1 MKKTISTLFTLLLVL
16 VLASCSDSSKEIEGF
31 KFTGKGIFGEIP
43 LMFAENAQK
52 IKEGTIE
59 DDFSKYQKV
68 MDEHQSFEVEC
79 EVMKGETITKGI
91 IKFQK
96 ECNTY
101 YINHT
106 GGYARYE
113 SRLSEDVRGAFDYGE
128 RIHICGLDK
137 DGVLVTNYGP
147 HNTYTIKCSIS
158 SYMLKSTKFGERN
171 YKSRIRKLYDWD
183 RNVKIVVTNDEGLT
197 TLREKSTEARMNN
210 LTDEE
215 KTIGKG
221 DLAAFELKGSVQSVV
236 VKTEYDKVRYN
247 FDEEGKLISING
259 VQTNEWY
266 QNVERDEQGRLSAYT
281 EGEYDMVSSFK
292 LVYGKN
298 GFLEK
303 RITNDM
309 GECVTTYTYNEA
321 GFLTSDH
328 QVGEYTEMGADKPE
342 KVDMKTTYKYTGIDD
357 HGNWTRR
364 ETVPANDTEGPIYEE
379 RSIIYYD

>member
-52 IKEGTIE
+52 IKEGTFE
-59 DDFSKYQKV
+59 DDYSKYQKV
-68 MDEHQSFEVEC
+68 MDERESFEVEC
-79 EVMKGETITKGI
+79 EVMKGKTITKGTI
-91 IKFQK
+91 NFKK
-96 ECNTY
+96 DGNC
-101 YINHT
+101 YINEN
-106 GGYARYE
+106 GSSARYA
-113 SRLSEDVRGAFDYGE
+113 STLSEDVKGAFDNGE
-128 RIHICGLDK
+128 KIHVCGLDK
-137 DGVLVTNYGP
+137 DGVLITNYGP
-147 HNTYTIKCSIS
+147 YNTYTLGGNFSGS
-158 SYMLKSTKFGERN
+158 GLKSASHGERN
-171 YKSRIRKLYDWD
+171 YKRYIRRLYNMDRI
-183 RNVKIVVTNDEGLT
+183 VKIVVTNDEGMT
-197 TLREKSTEARMNN
+197 TICEKSAEARMKN
-210 LTDEE
+210 LTEEE

-221 DLAAFELKGSVQSVV
+221 DLALFELKGNVQSAVV
-236 VKTEYDKVRYN
+236 ITAYDKVRYN
-247 FDEEGKLISING
+247 FDEEGKLTSING

-266 QNVERDEQGRLSAYT
+266 QNVERDEQGRISAYT

-342 KVDMKTTYKYTGIDD
+342 KVDVKNTYKYTGIDD

-364 ETVPANDTEGPIYEE
+364 ETVPADDTEGPVYEV

>member
-43 LMFAENAQK
+43 SMFAENAQMT
-52 IKEGTIE
+52 KEGTIE
-59 DDFSKYQKV
+59 DDYSKYQKLL
-68 MDEHQSFEVEC
+68 DERESFEVEC
-79 EVMKGETITKGI
+79 EVMKGKTITKGTI
-91 IKFQK
+91 NFKK
-96 ECNTY
+96 DGNC
-101 YINHT
+101 YINEN
-106 GGYARYE
+106 GSSARYA
-113 SRLSEDVRGAFDYGE
+113 STLSEDVKGAFDNGE
-128 RIHICGLDK
+128 KIHVCGLDK
-137 DGVLVTNYGP
+137 DGVLITNYGP
-147 HNTYTIKCSIS
+147 YNTYTLGGNFSGS
-158 SYMLKSTKFGERN
+158 GLKSASHGERN
-171 YKSRIRKLYDWD
+171 YKRYIRRLYDMD
-183 RNVKIVVTNDEGLT
+183 RIVKIVVTNDEGMT
-197 TLREKSTEARMNN
+197 TICEKSAEARMKN
-210 LTDEE
+210 LTEEE

-221 DLAAFELKGSVQSVV
+221 DLALFELKGNVQSAVV
-236 VKTEYDKVRYN
+236 ITAYDKVRYN

-266 QNVERDEQGRLSAYT
+266 QNVERDEQGRISAYT

-328 QVGEYTEMGADKPE
+328 LLGEYTEMGADKPE
-342 KVDMKTTYKYTGIDD
+342 KVDVKTTYKYTGIDD

-364 ETVPANDTEGPIYEE
+364 ETVPADDTEGPVYEA
-379 RSIIYYD
+379 RSIMYYD

>member
-43 LMFAENAQK
+43 SMFAENAQMT
-52 IKEGTIE
+52 KEGTIE
-59 DDFSKYQKV
+59 DDYSKYQKLL
-68 MDEHQSFEVEC
+68 DERESFEVEC
-79 EVMKGETITKGI
+79 EVMKGKTITKGTI
-91 IKFQK
+91 NFKK
-96 ECNTY
+96 DGNC
-101 YINHT
+101 YINEN
-106 GGYARYE
+106 GSSARYA
-113 SRLSEDVRGAFDYGE
+113 STLSEDVKGAFDNGE
-128 RIHICGLDK
+128 KIHVCGLDK
-137 DGVLVTNYGP
+137 DGVLFTNYGP
-147 HNTYTIKCSIS
+147 YNTYTLGGNFSGS
-158 SYMLKSTKFGERN
+158 GLKSASHGERN
-171 YKSRIRKLYDWD
+171 YKRYIRRLYNMDRI
-183 RNVKIVVTNDEGLT
+183 VKIVVTNDEGMT
-197 TLREKSTEARMNN
+197 TICEKSAEARMKN
-210 LTDEE
+210 LTEEE

-221 DLAAFELKGSVQSVV
+221 DLALFELKGNVQSAVV
-236 VKTEYDKVRYN
+236 ITAYDKVRYN

-266 QNVERDEQGRLSAYT
+266 QNVERDEQGRISAYT

-328 QVGEYTEMGADKPE
+328 LLGEYTEMGADKPE
-342 KVDMKTTYKYTGIDD
+342 KVDVKTTYKYTGIDD

-364 ETVPANDTEGPIYEE
+364 ETVPADDTEGPVYEA
-379 RSIIYYD
+379 RSIMYYD

>member
-43 LMFAENAQK
+43 SMFAENAQMT
-52 IKEGTIE
+52 KEGTIE
-59 DDFSKYQKV
+59 DDYSKYQKLL
-68 MDEHQSFEVEC
+68 DERESFEVEC
-79 EVMKGETITKGI
+79 EVMKGKTITKGTI
-91 IKFQK
+91 NFKK
-96 ECNTY
+96 DGNC
-101 YINHT
+101 YINEN
-106 GGYARYE
+106 GSSARYA
-113 SRLSEDVRGAFDYGE
+113 STLSEDVKGAFDNGE
-128 RIHICGLDK
+128 KIHVCGLDK
-137 DGVLVTNYGP
+137 DGVLITNYGP
-147 HNTYTIKCSIS
+147 YNTYTLGGNFSGS
-158 SYMLKSTKFGERN
+158 GLKSASHGERN
-171 YKSRIRKLYDWD
+171 YKRYIRRLYNMDRI
-183 RNVKIVVTNDEGLT
+183 VKIVVTNDEGMT
-197 TLREKSTEARMNN
+197 TICEKSAEARMKN
-210 LTDEE
+210 LTEEE

-221 DLAAFELKGSVQSVV
+221 DLALFELKGNVQSAVV
-236 VKTEYDKVRYN
+236 ITAYDKVRYN

-266 QNVERDEQGRLSAYT
+266 QNVERDEQGRISAYT

-309 GECVTTYTYNEA
+309 GECITTYTYNEA

-328 QVGEYTEMGADKPE
+328 LLGEYTEMGADKPE
-342 KVDMKTTYKYTGIDD
+342 KVDVKTTYKYTGIDD

-364 ETVPANDTEGPIYEE
+364 ETVPADDTEGPVYEA
-379 RSIIYYD
+379 RSIMYYD

>member
-43 LMFAENAQK
+43 SMFAENAQMT
-52 IKEGTIE
+52 KEGTIE
-59 DDFSKYQKV
+59 DDYSKYQKLL
-68 MDEHQSFEVEC
+68 DERESFEVEC
-79 EVMKGETITKGI
+79 EVMKGKTITKGTI
-91 IKFQK
+91 NFKK
-96 ECNTY
+96 DGNC
-101 YINHT
+101 YINEN
-106 GGYARYE
+106 GSSARYA
-113 SRLSEDVRGAFDYGE
+113 STLSEDVKGAFDNGE
-128 RIHICGLDK
+128 KIHVCGLDK
-137 DGVLVTNYGP
+137 DGVLITNYGP
-147 HNTYTIKCSIS
+147 YNTYTLGGNFSGS
-158 SYMLKSTKFGERN
+158 GLKSASHGERN
-171 YKSRIRKLYDWD
+171 YKRYIRRLYNMDRI
-183 RNVKIVVTNDEGLT
+183 VKIVVTNDEGMT
-197 TLREKSTEARMNN
+197 TICEKSAEARMKN
-210 LTDEE
+210 LTEEE

-221 DLAAFELKGSVQSVV
+221 DLALFELKGNVQSAVV
-236 VKTEYDKVRYN
+236 ITAYDKVRYN

-266 QNVERDEQGRLSAYT
+266 QNVERDEQGRISAYT

-328 QVGEYTEMGADKPE
+328 LLGEYTEMGADKPE
-342 KVDMKTTYKYTGIDD
+342 KVDVKTTYKYTGIDD

-364 ETVPANDTEGPIYEE
+364 ETVPADDTEGPVYEA
-379 RSIIYYD
+379 RSIMYYD

>member
-43 LMFAENAQK
+43 SMFAENAQMT
-52 IKEGTIE
+52 KEGTIE
-59 DDFSKYQKV
+59 DDYSKYQKLL
-68 MDEHQSFEVEC
+68 DERESFEVEC
-79 EVMKGETITKGI
+79 EVMKGKTITKGTI
-91 IKFQK
+91 NFKK
-96 ECNTY
+96 DGNC
-101 YINHT
+101 YINENGST
-106 GGYARYE
+106 ARYA
-113 SRLSEDVRGAFDYGE
+113 STLSEDVKGAFDNGE
-128 RIHICGLDK
+128 KIHVCGLDK
-137 DGVLVTNYGP
+137 DGVLITNYGP
-147 HNTYTIKCSIS
+147 YNTYTLGGNFSGS
-158 SYMLKSTKFGERN
+158 GLKSASHGERN
-171 YKSRIRKLYDWD
+171 YKRYIRRLYNMDRI
-183 RNVKIVVTNDEGLT
+183 VKIVVTNDEGMT
-197 TLREKSTEARMNN
+197 TICEKSAEARMKN
-210 LTDEE
+210 LTEEE

-221 DLAAFELKGSVQSVV
+221 DLALFELKGNVQSAVV
-236 VKTEYDKVRYN
+236 ITAYDKVRYN

-266 QNVERDEQGRLSAYT
+266 QNVERDEQGRISAYT

-328 QVGEYTEMGADKPE
+328 LLGEYTEMGADKPE

-364 ETVPANDTEGPIYEE
+364 ETVPADDTEGPVYEA
-379 RSIIYYD
+379 RSIMYYD

>member
-43 LMFAENAQK
+43 LMFAENAQMT
-52 IKEGTIE
+52 KEGTIE
-59 DDFSKYQKV
+59 DDYSKYQKLL
-68 MDEHQSFEVEC
+68 DERESFEVEC
-79 EVMKGETITKGI
+79 EVMKGKTTTKGTI
-91 IKFQK
+91 NFKK
-96 ECNTY
+96 DGNC
-101 YINHT
+101 YINEN
-106 GGYARYE
+106 GSSARYA
-113 SRLSEDVRGAFDYGE
+113 STLSEDVKGAFDNGE
-128 RIHICGLDK
+128 KIHVCGLDK
-137 DGVLVTNYGP
+137 DGVLITNYGP
-147 HNTYTIKCSIS
+147 YNTYTLGGNFSGS
-158 SYMLKSTKFGERN
+158 GLKSASHGERN

-183 RNVKIVVTNDEGLT
+183 RIVKIVVTNDEGLT

-281 EGEYDMVSSFK
+281 EGEYDMVLSNK
-292 LVYGKN
+292 LIYGKN

-342 KVDMKTTYKYTGIDD
+342 KVDVKNTYKYKGIDD

-364 ETVPANDTEGPIYEE
+364 ETVPADNTEEPIRVV

>member
-43 LMFAENAQK
+43 LMFAENAQMT
-52 IKEGTIE
+52 KEGTIE
-59 DDFSKYQKV
+59 DDYSKYQKLL
-68 MDEHQSFEVEC
+68 DERESFEVEC
-79 EVMKGETITKGI
+79 EVMKGKTTTKGTI
-91 IKFQK
+91 NFKK
-96 ECNTY
+96 DGNC
-101 YINHT
+101 YINEN
-106 GGYARYE
+106 GSSARYA
-113 SRLSEDVRGAFDYGE
+113 STLSEDVKGAFDNGE
-128 RIHICGLDK
+128 KIHVCGLDK
-137 DGVLVTNYGP
+137 DGVLITNYGP
-147 HNTYTIKCSIS
+147 YNTYTLGGNFSGS
-158 SYMLKSTKFGERN
+158 GLKSASHGERN
-171 YKSRIRKLYDWD
+171 YKRYIRRLYNMDRI
-183 RNVKIVVTNDEGLT
+183 VKIVVTNDEGMT
-197 TLREKSTEARMNN
+197 TICEKSAEARMKN
-210 LTDEE
+210 LTEEE

-281 EGEYDMVSSFK
+281 EGEYDMVLSNK
-292 LVYGKN
+292 LIYGKN

-342 KVDMKTTYKYTGIDD
+342 KVDVKTTYKYTGIDD

-364 ETVPANDTEGPIYEE
+364 ETVPADDTEGPVYEA
-379 RSIIYYD
+379 RSIMYYD

>member
-43 LMFAENAQK
+43 LMFAENAQMT
-52 IKEGTIE
+52 KEGTIE
-59 DDFSKYQKV
+59 DDYSKYQKLL
-68 MDEHQSFEVEC
+68 DERESFEVEC
-79 EVMKGETITKGI
+79 EVMKGKTITKGTI
-91 IKFQK
+91 NFKK
-96 ECNTY
+96 DGNS
-101 YINHT
+101 YINEN
-106 GGYARYE
+106 GSSARYA
-113 SRLSEDVRGAFDYGE
+113 STLSEDVKGAFDNGE
-128 RIHICGLDK
+128 KIHVCGLDK
-137 DGVLVTNYGP
+137 DGVLITNYGP
-147 HNTYTIKCSIS
+147 YNTYTLGGNFSGS
-158 SYMLKSTKFGERN
+158 GLKSASHGERN
-171 YKSRIRKLYDWD
+171 YKRYIRRLYNMDRI
-183 RNVKIVVTNDEGLT
+183 VKIVVTNDEGMT
-197 TLREKSTEARMNN
+197 TICEKSAEARMKN
-210 LTDEE
+210 LTEEE

-221 DLAAFELKGSVQSVV
+221 DLALFELKGNVQSAVV
-236 VKTEYDKVRYN
+236 ITAYDKVRYN

-266 QNVERDEQGRLSAYT
+266 QNVERDEQGRISAYT

-328 QVGEYTEMGADKPE
+328 LLGEYTEMGADKPE
-342 KVDMKTTYKYTGIDD
+342 KVDVKTTYKYTGIDD

-364 ETVPANDTEGPIYEE
+364 ETVPADDTEGPVYEA
-379 RSIIYYD
+379 RSIMYYD

>member
-43 LMFAENAQK
+43 SMFAENAQMT
-52 IKEGTIE
+52 KEGTIE
-59 DDFSKYQKV
+59 DDYSKYQKLL
-68 MDEHQSFEVEC
+68 DERESFEVEC
-79 EVMKGETITKGI
+79 EVMKGKTITKGTI
-91 IKFQK
+91 NFKK
-96 ECNTY
+96 DGNC
-101 YINHT
+101 YINEN
-106 GGYARYE
+106 GSSARYA
-113 SRLSEDVRGAFDYGE
+113 STLSEDVKGAFDNGE
-128 RIHICGLDK
+128 KIHVCGLDK
-137 DGVLVTNYGP
+137 DGVLITNYGP
-147 HNTYTIKCSIS
+147 YNTYTLGGNFSGS
-158 SYMLKSTKFGERN
+158 GLKSASHGERN
-171 YKSRIRKLYDWD
+171 YKRYIRRLYNMDRI
-183 RNVKIVVTNDEGLT
+183 VKIVVTNDEGMT
-197 TLREKSTEARMNN
+197 TICEKSAEARMKN
-210 LTDEE
+210 LTEEE

-221 DLAAFELKGSVQSVV
+221 DLALFELKGNVQSAVV
-236 VKTEYDKVRYN
+236 ITAYDKVRYN

-266 QNVERDEQGRLSAYT
+266 QNVERDEQGRISAYT
-281 EGEYDMVSSFK
+281 EGEYDMVLSNK
-292 LVYGKN
+292 LIYGKN

-342 KVDMKTTYKYTGIDD
+342 KVDVKNTYKYKGIDD

-364 ETVPANDTEGPIYEE
+364 ETVPADDTEEPIRVV

>member
-59 DDFSKYQKV
+59 DDYSKYQKV

-79 EVMKGETITKGI
+79 EVMKGKTITKGTI
-91 IKFQK
+91 NFKK
-96 ECNTY
+96 DGNC
-101 YINHT
+101 YINEN
-106 GGYARYE
+106 GSSARYA
-113 SRLSEDVRGAFDYGE
+113 STLSEDVKGAFDNGE
-128 RIHICGLDK
+128 KIHVCGLDK
-137 DGVLVTNYGP
+137 DGVLITNYGP
-147 HNTYTIKCSIS
+147 YNTYTLGGNFSGS
-158 SYMLKSTKFGERN
+158 GLKSASHGERN
-171 YKSRIRKLYDWD
+171 YKRYIRRLYDMD
-183 RNVKIVVTNDEGLT
+183 RIVKIVVTNDEGMT
-197 TLREKSTEARMNN
+197 TICEKSAEARMKN
-210 LTDEE
+210 LTEEE

-221 DLAAFELKGSVQSVV
+221 DLALFELKGNVQSAVV
-236 VKTEYDKVRYN
+236 ITAYDKVRYN

-266 QNVERDEQGRLSAYT
+266 QNVTRDDQGRLSAYT

-328 QVGEYTEMGADKPE
+328 LLGEYTEMGADKPE
-342 KVDMKTTYKYTGIDD
+342 KVDVKTTYKYTGIDD

-364 ETVPANDTEGPIYEE
+364 ETVPADDTEGPVYEA
-379 RSIIYYD
+379 RSIMYYD

>member
-43 LMFAENAQK
+43 SMFAENAQMT
-52 IKEGTIE
+52 KEGTIE
-59 DDFSKYQKV
+59 DDYSKYQKLL
-68 MDEHQSFEVEC
+68 DERESFEVEC
-79 EVMKGETITKGI
+79 EVMKGKTITKGTI
-91 IKFQK
+91 NFKK
-96 ECNTY
+96 DGNC
-101 YINHT
+101 YINEN
-106 GGYARYE
+106 GSSARYA
-113 SRLSEDVRGAFDYGE
+113 STLSEDVKGAFDNGE
-128 RIHICGLDK
+128 KIHVCGLDK
-137 DGVLVTNYGP
+137 DGVLITNYGP
-147 HNTYTIKCSIS
+147 YNTYTLGGNFSGS
-158 SYMLKSTKFGERN
+158 GLKSASHGERN
-171 YKSRIRKLYDWD
+171 YKRYIRRLYNMDRI
-183 RNVKIVVTNDEGLT
+183 VKIVVTNDEGMT
-197 TLREKSTEARMNN
+197 TICEKSAEARMKN
-210 LTDEE
+210 LTEEE

-221 DLAAFELKGSVQSVV
+221 DLALFELKGNVQSAVV
-236 VKTEYDKVRYN
+236 ITAYDKVRYN
-247 FDEEGKLISING
+247 FDEEGKLISVNG

-266 QNVERDEQGRLSAYT
+266 QNVERDEQGRISAYT

-328 QVGEYTEMGADKPE
+328 LLGEYTEMGADKPE
-342 KVDMKTTYKYTGIDD
+342 KVDVKTTYKYTGIDD

-364 ETVPANDTEGPIYEE
+364 ETVPADDTEGPVYEA
-379 RSIIYYD
+379 RSIMYYD

>member
-43 LMFAENAQK
+43 LMFAENAQMT
-52 IKEGTIE
+52 KEGTIE
-59 DDFSKYQKV
+59 DDYSKYQKLL
-68 MDEHQSFEVEC
+68 DERESFEVEC
-79 EVMKGETITKGI
+79 EVMKGKTITKGTI
-91 IKFQK
+91 NFKK
-96 ECNTY
+96 DGNC
-101 YINHT
+101 YINEN
-106 GGYARYE
+106 GSSARYA
-113 SRLSEDVRGAFDYGE
+113 STLSEDVKGAFDNGE
-128 RIHICGLDK
+128 KIHVCGLDK
-137 DGVLVTNYGP
+137 DGVLITNYGP
-147 HNTYTIKCSIS
+147 YNTYTLGGNFSGS
-158 SYMLKSTKFGERN
+158 GLKSASHGERN
-171 YKSRIRKLYDWD
+171 YKRYIRRLYNMDRI
-183 RNVKIVVTNDEGLT
+183 VKIVVTNDEGMT
-197 TLREKSTEARMNN
+197 TICEKSAEARMKN
-210 LTDEE
+210 LTEEE

-221 DLAAFELKGSVQSVV
+221 DLALFELKGNVQSAVV
-236 VKTEYDKVRYN
+236 ITAYDKVRYN
-247 FDEEGKLISING
+247 FDKEGKLISING

-266 QNVERDEQGRLSAYT
+266 QNVERDEQGRISAYT

-328 QVGEYTEMGADKPE
+328 LLGEYTEMGADKPE
-342 KVDMKTTYKYTGIDD
+342 KVDVKTTYKYTGIDD

-364 ETVPANDTEGPIYEE
+364 ETVPADDTEGPVYEA
-379 RSIIYYD
+379 RSIMYYD

>member
-52 IKEGTIE
+52 IKEGTFE
-59 DDFSKYQKV
+59 DDYSKYQKLL
-68 MDEHQSFEVEC
+68 DERESFEVEC
-79 EVMKGETITKGI
+79 EVMKGKTITKGTI
-91 IKFQK
+91 NFKK
-96 ECNTY
+96 DGNC
-101 YINHT
+101 YINEN
-106 GGYARYE
+106 GSSARYA
-113 SRLSEDVRGAFDYGE
+113 STLSEDVKGAFDNGE
-128 RIHICGLDK
+128 KIHVCGLDK
-137 DGVLVTNYGP
+137 DGVLITNYGP
-147 HNTYTIKCSIS
+147 YNTYTLGGNFSES
-158 SYMLKSTKFGERN
+158 GLKSASHGERN
-171 YKSRIRKLYDWD
+171 YKRYIRRLYNMDRI
-183 RNVKIVVTNDEGLT
+183 VKIVVTNDEGMT
-197 TLREKSTEARMNN
+197 TICEKSAEARMKN
-210 LTDEE
+210 LTEEE

-221 DLAAFELKGSVQSVV
+221 DLALFELKGNVQSAVV
-236 VKTEYDKVRYN
+236 ITAYDKVRYN

-266 QNVERDEQGRLSAYT
+266 QNVERDEQGRISAYT

-292 LVYGKN
+292 LAYGKN

-328 QVGEYTEMGADKPE
+328 LLGEYTEMGADKPE
-342 KVDMKTTYKYTGIDD
+342 KVDVKTTYKYTGIDD

-364 ETVPANDTEGPIYEE
+364 ETVPADDTEGPVYEA
-379 RSIIYYD
+379 RSIMYYD

>member
-43 LMFAENAQK
+43 LMFAENAQMT
-52 IKEGTIE
+52 KEGTIE
-59 DDFSKYQKV
+59 DVYSKYQKLL
-68 MDEHQSFEVEC
+68 DERESFEVEC
-79 EVMKGETITKGI
+79 EVMKGKTITKGTI
-91 IKFQK
+91 NFKK
-96 ECNTY
+96 DGNC
-101 YINHT
+101 YINEN
-106 GGYARYE
+106 GSSARYA
-113 SRLSEDVRGAFDYGE
+113 STLSEDVKGAFDNGE
-128 RIHICGLDK
+128 KIHVCGLDK
-137 DGVLVTNYGP
+137 DGVLITNYGP
-147 HNTYTIKCSIS
+147 YNTYTLGGNFSGS
-158 SYMLKSTKFGERN
+158 GLKSASHGERN
-171 YKSRIRKLYDWD
+171 YKRYIRRLYNMDRI
-183 RNVKIVVTNDEGLT
+183 VKIVVTNDEGMT
-197 TLREKSTEARMNN
+197 TICEKSAEARMKN
-210 LTDEE
+210 LTEEE

-221 DLAAFELKGSVQSVV
+221 DLALFELKGNVQSAVV
-236 VKTEYDKVRYN
+236 ITAYDKVRYN

-266 QNVERDEQGRLSAYT
+266 QNVERDEQGRISAYT

-328 QVGEYTEMGADKPE
+328 LLGEYTEMGADKPE
-342 KVDMKTTYKYTGIDD
+342 KVDVKTTYKYTGIDD

-364 ETVPANDTEGPIYEE
+364 ETVPADDTEGPVYEA
-379 RSIIYYD
+379 RSIMYYD

>member
-52 IKEGTIE
+52 IKEGTFE
-59 DDFSKYQKV
+59 DDYSKYQKV
-68 MDEHQSFEVEC
+68 MDERESFEVEC
-79 EVMKGETITKGI
+79 EVMKGKTITKGTI
-91 IKFQK
+91 NFKK
-96 ECNTY
+96 DGNC
-101 YINHT
+101 YINEN
-106 GGYARYE
+106 GSSARYA
-113 SRLSEDVRGAFDYGE
+113 STLSEDVKGAFDNGE
-128 RIHICGLDK
+128 KIHVCGLDK
-137 DGVLVTNYGP
+137 DGVLITNYGP
-147 HNTYTIKCSIS
+147 YNTYTLGGNFSGS
-158 SYMLKSTKFGERN
+158 GLKSASHGERN
-171 YKSRIRKLYDWD
+171 YKRYIRRLYNMDRI
-183 RNVKIVVTNDEGLT
+183 VKIVVTNDEGMT
-197 TLREKSTEARMNN
+197 TICEKSAEARMKN
-210 LTDEE
+210 LTEEE

-221 DLAAFELKGSVQSVV
+221 DLALFELKGNVQSAVV
-236 VKTEYDKVRYN
+236 ITAYDKVRYN

-266 QNVERDEQGRLSAYT
+266 QNVERDEQGRISAYT

-328 QVGEYTEMGADKPE
+328 LLGEYTEMGADKPE
-342 KVDMKTTYKYTGIDD
+342 KVDVKTTYKYTGIDD

-379 RSIIYYD
+379 RSITYYD

>member
-43 LMFAENAQK
+43 SMFAENAQMT
-52 IKEGTIE
+52 KEGTIE
-59 DDFSKYQKV
+59 DDYSKYQKLL
-68 MDEHQSFEVEC
+68 DERESFEVEC
-79 EVMKGETITKGI
+79 EVMKGKTITKGTI
-91 IKFQK
+91 NFKK
-96 ECNTY
+96 DGNC
-101 YINHT
+101 YINEN
-106 GGYARYE
+106 GSSARYA
-113 SRLSEDVRGAFDYGE
+113 STLSEEVRGAFDNGE
-128 RIHICGLDK
+128 KIHVCGLDK
-137 DGVLVTNYGP
+137 DGVLITNYGP
-147 HNTYTIKCSIS
+147 YNTYTLGGNFSGS
-158 SYMLKSTKFGERN
+158 GLKSASHGERN
-171 YKSRIRKLYDWD
+171 YKRYIRRLYNMDRI
-183 RNVKIVVTNDEGLT
+183 VKIVVTNDEGMT
-197 TLREKSTEARMNN
+197 TICEKSAEARMKN
-210 LTDEE
+210 LTEEE

-221 DLAAFELKGSVQSVV
+221 DLALFELKGNVQSAVV
-236 VKTEYDKVRYN
+236 ITAYDKVRYN

-266 QNVERDEQGRLSAYT
+266 QDVERDEQGRLSAYT

-328 QVGEYTEMGADKPE
+328 LLGEYTEMGADKPE
-342 KVDMKTTYKYTGIDD
+342 KVDVKTTYKYTGIDD

-364 ETVPANDTEGPIYEE
+364 ETVPADDTEGPVYEA
-379 RSIIYYD
+379 RNITYYD

>member
-43 LMFAENAQK
+43 LMFAENAQMT
-52 IKEGTIE
+52 KEGTIE
-59 DDFSKYQKV
+59 DDYSKYQKLL
-68 MDEHQSFEVEC
+68 DERESFEVEC
-79 EVMKGETITKGI
+79 EVMKGKTITKGTI
-91 IKFQK
+91 NFKK
-96 ECNTY
+96 DGNC
-101 YINHT
+101 YINEN
-106 GGYARYE
+106 GSSARYA
-113 SRLSEDVRGAFDYGE
+113 STLSEDVKGAFDNGE
-128 RIHICGLDK
+128 KIHVCGLDK
-137 DGVLVTNYGP
+137 DGVLITNYGP
-147 HNTYTIKCSIS
+147 YNTYTLGGNFSGS
-158 SYMLKSTKFGERN
+158 GLKSASHGERN
-171 YKSRIRKLYDWD
+171 YKRYIRRLYNMDRI
-183 RNVKIVVTNDEGLT
+183 VKIVVTNDEGMT
-197 TLREKSTEARMNN
+197 TICEKSAEARMKN
-210 LTDEE
+210 LTEEE

-221 DLAAFELKGSVQSVV
+221 DLALFELKGNVQSAVV
-236 VKTEYDKVRYN
+236 ITAYDKVRYN

-266 QNVERDEQGRLSAYT
+266 QNVERDEQGRISAYT

-292 LVYGKN
+292 LIYGKN

-328 QVGEYTEMGADKPE
+328 LLGEYTEMGADKPE
-342 KVDMKTTYKYTGIDD
+342 KVDVKTTYKYTGIDD

-364 ETVPANDTEGPIYEE
+364 ETVPADDTEGPVYEA
-379 RSIIYYD
+379 RSIMYYD

>member
-43 LMFAENAQK
+43 SMFAENAQMT
-52 IKEGTIE
+52 KEGTIE
-59 DDFSKYQKV
+59 DDYSKYQKLL
-68 MDEHQSFEVEC
+68 DERESFEVEC
-79 EVMKGETITKGI
+79 EVMKGKTITKGTI
-91 IKFQK
+91 NFKK
-96 ECNTY
+96 DGNS
-101 YINHT
+101 YINEN
-106 GGYARYE
+106 GSSARYA
-113 SRLSEDVRGAFDYGE
+113 STLSEDVKGAFDNGE
-128 RIHICGLDK
+128 KIHVCGLDK
-137 DGVLVTNYGP
+137 DGVLITNYGP
-147 HNTYTIKCSIS
+147 YNTYTLGGNFSGS
-158 SYMLKSTKFGERN
+158 GLKSASHGERN
-171 YKSRIRKLYDWD
+171 YKRYIRRLYNMDRI
-183 RNVKIVVTNDEGLT
+183 VKIVVTNDEGLT
-197 TLREKSTEARMNN
+197 TLREKSTEARMKN
-210 LTDEE
+210 LTEEE

-281 EGEYDMVSSFK
+281 EGEYDMVLSNK
-292 LVYGKN
+292 LIYGKN

-342 KVDMKTTYKYTGIDD
+342 KVDVKNTYKYKGIDD

-364 ETVPANDTEGPIYEE
+364 ETVPADDTEEPIRVV

>member
-16 VLASCSDSSKEIEGF
+16 VLASCSDSFKEIEGF

-52 IKEGTIE
+52 IKEGTFE
-59 DDFSKYQKV
+59 DDYSKYQKLL
-68 MDEHQSFEVEC
+68 DERESFEVEC
-79 EVMKGETITKGI
+79 EVMKGKTITKGTI
-91 IKFQK
+91 NFKK
-96 ECNTY
+96 DGNC
-101 YINHT
+101 YINEN
-106 GGYARYE
+106 GSSARYA
-113 SRLSEDVRGAFDYGE
+113 STLSEDVKGAFDNGE
-128 RIHICGLDK
+128 KIHVCGLDK
-137 DGVLVTNYGP
+137 NGVLVTNYGP
-147 HNTYTIKCSIS
+147 YNTYTLGGNFSGS
-158 SYMLKSTKFGERN
+158 GLKSASHGERN
-171 YKSRIRKLYDWD
+171 YKRYIRRLYNMDRI
-183 RNVKIVVTNDEGLT
+183 VKIVVTNDEGMT
-197 TLREKSTEARMNN
+197 TICEKSAEARMKN
-210 LTDEE
+210 LTEEE

-221 DLAAFELKGSVQSVV
+221 DLALFELKGNVQSAVV
-236 VKTEYDKVRYN
+236 ITAYDKVRYN

-266 QNVERDEQGRLSAYT
+266 QNVERDEQGRISAYT

-321 GFLTSDH
+321 GLLASDH
-328 QVGEYTEMGADKPE
+328 LLGEYTEMGADKPE
-342 KVDMKTTYKYTGIDD
+342 KVDVKTTYKYTGIDD

-364 ETVPANDTEGPIYEE
+364 ETVPADDTEGPVYEA
-379 RSIIYYD
+379 RSIMYYD

>member
-43 LMFAENAQK
+43 LMFAENAQMT
-52 IKEGTIE
+52 KEGTIE
-59 DDFSKYQKV
+59 DDYSKYQKLL
-68 MDEHQSFEVEC
+68 DERESFEVEC
-79 EVMKGETITKGI
+79 EVMKGKTITKGTI
-91 IKFQK
+91 NFKK
-96 ECNTY
+96 DGNC
-101 YINHT
+101 YINEN
-106 GGYARYE
+106 GSSARYA
-113 SRLSEDVRGAFDYGE
+113 STLSEDVKGAFDNGE
-128 RIHICGLDK
+128 KIHVCGLDK
-137 DGVLVTNYGP
+137 DGVLITNYGP
-147 HNTYTIKCSIS
+147 YNTYTLGGNFSGS
-158 SYMLKSTKFGERN
+158 GLKSASHGERN
-171 YKSRIRKLYDWD
+171 YKRYIRRLYNMDRI
-183 RNVKIVVTNDEGLT
+183 VKIVVTNDEGMT
-197 TLREKSTEARMNN
+197 TICEKSAEARMKN
-210 LTDEE
+210 LTEEE

-221 DLAAFELKGSVQSVV
+221 DLALFELKGNVQSAVV
-236 VKTEYDKVRYN
+236 ITAYDKVRYN

-266 QNVERDEQGRLSAYT
+266 QDVERDEQGRLSAYT

-328 QVGEYTEMGADKPE
+328 LLGEYTEMGADKPE
-342 KVDMKTTYKYTGIDD
+342 KVDVKTTYKYTGIDD

-364 ETVPANDTEGPIYEE
+364 ETVPADDTEGPVYEA
-379 RSIIYYD
+379 RSIMYYD

>member
-59 DDFSKYQKV
+59 DDYSKYQKV

-79 EVMKGETITKGI
+79 EVMKGKTITKGTI
-91 IKFQK
+91 NFKK
-96 ECNTY
+96 DGNS
-101 YINHT
+101 YINEN
-106 GGYARYE
+106 GSSARYA
-113 SRLSEDVRGAFDYGE
+113 STLSEDVKGAFDNGE
-128 RIHICGLDK
+128 KIHVCGLDK
-137 DGVLVTNYGP
+137 DGVLITNYGP
-147 HNTYTIKCSIS
+147 YNTYTLGGNFSGS
-158 SYMLKSTKFGERN
+158 GLKSASHGERN
-171 YKSRIRKLYDWD
+171 YKRYIRRLYNMDRI
-183 RNVKIVVTNDEGLT
+183 VKIVVTNDEGMT
-197 TLREKSTEARMNN
+197 TICEKSAEARMKN
-210 LTDEE
+210 LTEEE
-215 KTIGKG
+215 KAIGKG
-221 DLAAFELKGSVQSVV
+221 DLALFELKGNVQSAVV
-236 VKTEYDKVRYN
+236 ITAYDKVRYN

-266 QNVERDEQGRLSAYT
+266 QNVERDEQGRISAYT

-328 QVGEYTEMGADKPE
+328 LLGEYTEMGADKPE
-342 KVDMKTTYKYTGIDD
+342 KVDVKTTYKYTGIDD

-364 ETVPANDTEGPIYEE
+364 ETVPADDTEGPIYEE
-379 RSIIYYD
+379 RSITYYD

>member
-43 LMFAENAQK
+43 LMFAENAQMT
-52 IKEGTIE
+52 KEGTIE
-59 DDFSKYQKV
+59 DDYSKYQKLL
-68 MDEHQSFEVEC
+68 DERESFEVEC
-79 EVMKGETITKGI
+79 EVMKGKTITKGTI
-91 IKFQK
+91 NFKK
-96 ECNTY
+96 DGNC
-101 YINHT
+101 YINEN
-106 GGYARYE
+106 GSSARYA
-113 SRLSEDVRGAFDYGE
+113 STLSEDVKGAFDNGE
-128 RIHICGLDK
+128 KIHVCGLDK
-137 DGVLVTNYGP
+137 DGVLITNYGP
-147 HNTYTIKCSIS
+147 YNTYTLGGNFSGS
-158 SYMLKSTKFGERN
+158 GLKSASHSERN
-171 YKSRIRKLYDWD
+171 YKRYIRRLYNMDRI
-183 RNVKIVVTNDEGLT
+183 VKIVVTNDEGMT
-197 TLREKSTEARMNN
+197 TICEKSAEARMKN
-210 LTDEE
+210 LTEEE

-221 DLAAFELKGSVQSVV
+221 DLALFELKGNVQSAVV
-236 VKTEYDKVRYN
+236 ITAYDKVRYN

-266 QNVERDEQGRLSAYT
+266 QNVERDEQGRISAYT

-328 QVGEYTEMGADKPE
+328 LLGEYTEMGADKPE
-342 KVDMKTTYKYTGIDD
+342 KVDVKTTYKYTGIDD

-364 ETVPANDTEGPIYEE
+364 ETVPADDTEGPVYEA
-379 RSIIYYD
+379 RSIMYYD

>member
-1 MKKTISTLFTLLLVL
+1 
-16 VLASCSDSSKEIEGF
+16 
-31 KFTGKGIFGEIP
+31 
-43 LMFAENAQK
+43 MFAENAQMT
-52 IKEGTIE
+52 KEGTIE
-59 DDFSKYQKV
+59 DDYSKYQKLL
-68 MDEHQSFEVEC
+68 DERESFEVEC
-79 EVMKGETITKGI
+79 EVMKGKTITKGTI
-91 IKFQK
+91 NFKK
-96 ECNTY
+96 DGNC
-101 YINHT
+101 YINEN
-106 GGYARYE
+106 GSSARYA
-113 SRLSEDVRGAFDYGE
+113 STLSEDVKGAFDNGE
-128 RIHICGLDK
+128 KIHVCGLDK
-137 DGVLVTNYGP
+137 DGVLITNYGP
-147 HNTYTIKCSIS
+147 YNTYTLGGNFSGS
-158 SYMLKSTKFGERN
+158 GLKSASHGERN
-171 YKSRIRKLYDWD
+171 YKRYIRRLYNMDRI
-183 RNVKIVVTNDEGLT
+183 VKIVVTNDEGMT
-197 TLREKSTEARMNN
+197 TICEKSAEARMKN
-210 LTDEE
+210 LTEEE

-221 DLAAFELKGSVQSVV
+221 DLALFELKGNVQSAVV
-236 VKTEYDKVRYN
+236 ITAYDKVRYN

-266 QNVERDEQGRLSAYT
+266 QNVERDEQGRISAYT

-342 KVDMKTTYKYTGIDD
+342 KVDVKNTYKYKGIDD

-364 ETVPANDTEGPIYEE
+364 ETVPADDTEEPIRVV

>member
-52 IKEGTIE
+52 TKEGTIE
-59 DDFSKYQKV
+59 DDYSKYQKLL
-68 MDEHQSFEVEC
+68 DERESFEVEC
-79 EVMKGETITKGI
+79 EVMKGKTITKGTI
-91 IKFQK
+91 NFKK
-96 ECNTY
+96 DGNC
-101 YINHT
+101 YINEN
-106 GGYARYE
+106 GSSARYA
-113 SRLSEDVRGAFDYGE
+113 STLSEDVKGAFDNGE
-128 RIHICGLDK
+128 KIHVCGLDK
-137 DGVLVTNYGP
+137 DGVLITNYGP
-147 HNTYTIKCSIS
+147 YNTYTLGGNFSGS
-158 SYMLKSTKFGERN
+158 GLKSASHGERN
-171 YKSRIRKLYDWD
+171 YKRYIRRLYNMDRI
-183 RNVKIVVTNDEGLT
+183 VKIVVTNDEGMT
-197 TLREKSTEARMNN
+197 TICEKSAEARMKN
-210 LTDEE
+210 LTEEE

-221 DLAAFELKGSVQSVV
+221 DLALFELKGNVQSAVV
-236 VKTEYDKVRYN
+236 ITAYDKVRYN

-259 VQTNEWY
+259 VKTNEWY
-266 QNVERDEQGRLSAYT
+266 QNVERDEQGRISAYT

-328 QVGEYTEMGADKPE
+328 LLGEYTEMGADKPE
-342 KVDMKTTYKYTGIDD
+342 KVDVKTTYKYTGIDD

-364 ETVPANDTEGPIYEE
+364 ETVPADDTEGPVYEA
-379 RSIIYYD
+379 RSIMYYD

>member
-43 LMFAENAQK
+43 SMFAENAQMM
-52 IKEGTIE
+52 KEGTIE
-59 DDFSKYQKV
+59 DDYSKYQKLL
-68 MDEHQSFEVEC
+68 DERESFEVEC
-79 EVMKGETITKGI
+79 EVIKGENITKGAI
-91 IKFQK
+91 NFKK
-96 ECNTY
+96 DGNS
-101 YINHT
+101 YINEN
-106 GGYARYE
+106 GSSARYA
-113 SRLSEDVRGAFDYGE
+113 STLSEDVKGAFDNGE
-128 RIHICGLDK
+128 KIHVCGLDK
-137 DGVLVTNYGP
+137 DGVLITNYGP
-147 HNTYTIKCSIS
+147 YNTYTLGGNFSGS
-158 SYMLKSTKFGERN
+158 GLKSASHGERN
-171 YKSRIRKLYDWD
+171 YKRYIRRLYNMDRI
-183 RNVKIVVTNDEGLT
+183 VKIVVTNDEGMT
-197 TLREKSTEARMNN
+197 TICEKSAEARMKN
-210 LTDEE
+210 LTEEE

-221 DLAAFELKGSVQSVV
+221 DLALFELKGNVQSAVV
-236 VKTEYDKVRYN
+236 ITAYDKVRYN

-266 QNVERDEQGRLSAYT
+266 QNVERDEQGRISAYT

-328 QVGEYTEMGADKPE
+328 LLGEYTEMGADKPE
-342 KVDMKTTYKYTGIDD
+342 KVDVKTTYKYTGIDD

-364 ETVPANDTEGPIYEE
+364 ETVPADDTEGPVYEA
-379 RSIIYYD
+379 RSIMYYD

>member
-52 IKEGTIE
+52 IKEGTFE
-59 DDFSKYQKV
+59 DDYSKYQKV
-68 MDEHQSFEVEC
+68 MDERESFEVEC
-79 EVMKGETITKGI
+79 EVMKGKTITKGTI
-91 IKFQK
+91 NFKK
-96 ECNTY
+96 DGNC
-101 YINHT
+101 YINEN
-106 GGYARYE
+106 GSSARYA
-113 SRLSEDVRGAFDYGE
+113 STLSEDVKGAFDNGE
-128 RIHICGLDK
+128 KIHVCGLDK
-137 DGVLVTNYGP
+137 DGVLITNYGP
-147 HNTYTIKCSIS
+147 YNTYTLGGNFSGS
-158 SYMLKSTKFGERN
+158 GLKSASHGERN
-171 YKSRIRKLYDWD
+171 YKRYIRRLYNMDRI
-183 RNVKIVVTNDEGLT
+183 VKIVVTNDEGMT
-197 TLREKSTEARMNN
+197 TICEKSAEARMKN
-210 LTDEE
+210 LTEEE

-221 DLAAFELKGSVQSVV
+221 DLALFELKGNVQSAVV
-236 VKTEYDKVRYN
+236 ITAYDKVRYN

-266 QNVERDEQGRLSAYT
+266 QNVERDEQGRISAYT

-328 QVGEYTEMGADKPE
+328 LLGEYTEMGADKPE
-342 KVDMKTTYKYTGIDD
+342 KVDVKTTYKYTGIDD

-364 ETVPANDTEGPIYEE
+364 ETVPADDTEGPVYEA
-379 RSIIYYD
+379 RSIMYYD

>member
-16 VLASCSDSSKEIEGF
+16 VLASCSDSSNKEIEGY

-59 DDFSKYQKV
+59 DDYSKYQKLL
-68 MDEHQSFEVEC
+68 DERESFEVEC
-79 EVMKGETITKGI
+79 EVMKGKTITKGTI
-91 IKFQK
+91 NFKK
-96 ECNTY
+96 DGNS
-101 YINHT
+101 YINEN
-106 GGYARYE
+106 GSSARYA
-113 SRLSEDVRGAFDYGE
+113 STLSEDVKGAFDNGE
-128 RIHICGLDK
+128 KIHVCGLDK
-137 DGVLVTNYGP
+137 DGVLITNYGP
-147 HNTYTIKCSIS
+147 YNTYTLGGNFSGS
-158 SYMLKSTKFGERN
+158 GLKSASHGERN
-171 YKSRIRKLYDWD
+171 YKRYIRRLYNMDRI
-183 RNVKIVVTNDEGLT
+183 VKIVVTNDEGMT
-197 TLREKSTEARMNN
+197 TICEKSAEARMKN
-210 LTDEE
+210 LTEEE

-221 DLAAFELKGSVQSVV
+221 DLALFELKGNVQSAVV
-236 VKTEYDKVRYN
+236 ITAYDKVRYN

-266 QNVERDEQGRLSAYT
+266 QNVERDDQGRLTAYT

-328 QVGEYTEMGADKPE
+328 LLGEYTEMGADKPE
-342 KVDMKTTYKYTGIDD
+342 KVDVKTTYKYTGIDD

-364 ETVPANDTEGPIYEE
+364 ETVPADDTEGPVYEA
-379 RSIIYYD
+379 RSIMYYD

>member
-16 VLASCSDSSKEIEGF
+16 VLASCSDSFKEIEGF

-52 IKEGTIE
+52 IKEGTFE
-59 DDFSKYQKV
+59 DDYSKYQKV
-68 MDEHQSFEVEC
+68 MDERESFEVEC
-79 EVMKGETITKGI
+79 EVMKGKTITKGTI
-91 IKFQK
+91 NFKK
-96 ECNTY
+96 DGNC
-101 YINHT
+101 YINEN
-106 GGYARYE
+106 GSSARYA
-113 SRLSEDVRGAFDYGE
+113 STLSEDVKGAFDNGE
-128 RIHICGLDK
+128 KIHVCGLDK
-137 DGVLVTNYGP
+137 DGVLITNYGP
-147 HNTYTIKCSIS
+147 YNTYTLGGNFSGS
-158 SYMLKSTKFGERN
+158 GLKSASHGERN
-171 YKSRIRKLYDWD
+171 YKRYIRRLYNMDRI
-183 RNVKIVVTNDEGLT
+183 VKIVVTNDEGMT
-197 TLREKSTEARMNN
+197 TICEKSAEARMKN
-210 LTDEE
+210 LTEEE

-221 DLAAFELKGSVQSVV
+221 DLALFELKGNVQSAVV
-236 VKTEYDKVRYN
+236 ITAYDKVRYN

-281 EGEYDMVSSFK
+281 EGEYDMVLSNK
-292 LVYGKN
+292 LIYGKN

-321 GFLTSDH
+321 GLLASDH
-328 QVGEYTEMGADKPE
+328 LVGEYTEMGADKPE
-342 KVDMKTTYKYTGIDD
+342 KVDIKTTYKYTGIDD

-379 RSIIYYD
+379 RSITYYD

>member
-1 MKKTISTLFTLLLVL
+1 MFTLLLVF

-52 IKEGTIE
+52 IKEGTFE
-59 DDFSKYQKV
+59 DDYSKFQKV

-79 EVMKGETITKGI
+79 EVMKGKTITKGTI
-91 IKFQK
+91 NFKK
-96 ECNTY
+96 DGNC
-101 YINHT
+101 YINEN
-106 GGYARYE
+106 GSSARYA
-113 SRLSEDVRGAFDYGE
+113 STLSEDVKGAFDNGE
-128 RIHICGLDK
+128 KIHVCGLDK
-137 DGVLVTNYGP
+137 DGVLITNYGP
-147 HNTYTIKCSIS
+147 YNTYTLGGNFSGS
-158 SYMLKSTKFGERN
+158 GLKSASHGERN
-171 YKSRIRKLYDWD
+171 YKRYIRRLYNMDRI
-183 RNVKIVVTNDEGLT
+183 VKIVVTNDEGMT
-197 TLREKSTEARMNN
+197 TICEKSAEARMKN
-210 LTDEE
+210 LTEEE

-221 DLAAFELKGSVQSVV
+221 DLALFELKGNVQSAVV
-236 VKTEYDKVRYN
+236 ITAYDKVRYN

-266 QNVERDEQGRLSAYT
+266 QNVERDEQGRISAYT

-328 QVGEYTEMGADKPE
+328 LLGEYTEMGADKPE
-342 KVDMKTTYKYTGIDD
+342 KVDVKTTYKYTGIDD

-364 ETVPANDTEGPIYEE
+364 ETVPADDTEGPVYEA
-379 RSIIYYD
+379 RSIMYYD

>member
-52 IKEGTIE
+52 IKEGTFE
-59 DDFSKYQKV
+59 DDYSKYQKV
-68 MDEHQSFEVEC
+68 MDERESFEVEC
-79 EVMKGETITKGI
+79 EVMKGKTITKGTI
-91 IKFQK
+91 NFKK
-96 ECNTY
+96 DGNC
-101 YINHT
+101 YINEN
-106 GGYARYE
+106 GSSARYA
-113 SRLSEDVRGAFDYGE
+113 STLSEDVKGAFDNGE
-128 RIHICGLDK
+128 KIHVYGLDK
-137 DGVLVTNYGP
+137 DGVLITNYGP
-147 HNTYTIKCSIS
+147 YNTYTLGGNFSGS
-158 SYMLKSTKFGERN
+158 GLKSASHGERN
-171 YKSRIRKLYDWD
+171 YKRYIRRLYNMDRI
-183 RNVKIVVTNDEGLT
+183 VKIVVTNDEGMT
-197 TLREKSTEARMNN
+197 TICEKSAEARMKN
-210 LTDEE
+210 LTEEE

-221 DLAAFELKGSVQSVV
+221 DLALFELKGNVQSAVV
-236 VKTEYDKVRYN
+236 ITAYDKVRYN

-266 QNVERDEQGRLSAYT
+266 QNVERDEQGRISAYT

-328 QVGEYTEMGADKPE
+328 LLGEYTEMGADKPE
-342 KVDMKTTYKYTGIDD
+342 KVDVKNTYKYKGIDD

-364 ETVPANDTEGPIYEE
+364 ETVPADDTEEPIRVV

>member
-43 LMFAENAQK
+43 SMFAENAQMT
-52 IKEGTIE
+52 KEGTIE
-59 DDFSKYQKV
+59 DDYSKYQKLL
-68 MDEHQSFEVEC
+68 DERESFEVEC
-79 EVMKGETITKGI
+79 EVMKGKTITKGTI
-91 IKFQK
+91 NFKK
-96 ECNTY
+96 DGNC
-101 YINHT
+101 YINEN
-106 GGYARYE
+106 GSSARYA
-113 SRLSEDVRGAFDYGE
+113 STLSEDVKGAFYNGE
-128 RIHICGLDK
+128 KIHVCGLDK
-137 DGVLVTNYGP
+137 DGVLITNYGP
-147 HNTYTIKCSIS
+147 YNTYTLGGNFSGS
-158 SYMLKSTKFGERN
+158 GLKSASHGERN
-171 YKSRIRKLYDWD
+171 YKRYIRRLYNMDRI
-183 RNVKIVVTNDEGLT
+183 VKIVVTNDEGMT
-197 TLREKSTEARMNN
+197 TICEKSAEARMKN
-210 LTDEE
+210 LTEEE

-221 DLAAFELKGSVQSVV
+221 DLALFELKGNVQSAVV
-236 VKTEYDKVRYN
+236 ITAYDKVRYN

-266 QNVERDEQGRLSAYT
+266 QNVERDEQGRISAYT

-328 QVGEYTEMGADKPE
+328 LLGEYTEMGADKPE
-342 KVDMKTTYKYTGIDD
+342 KVDVKTTYKYTGIDD

-364 ETVPANDTEGPIYEE
+364 ETVPADDTEGPVYEA
-379 RSIIYYD
+379 RSIMYYD

>member
-43 LMFAENAQK
+43 LMFAENAQMM
-52 IKEGTIE
+52 KEGTIE
-59 DDFSKYQKV
+59 DDYSKYQKLL
-68 MDEHQSFEVEC
+68 DERESFEVEC
-79 EVMKGETITKGI
+79 EVMKGKTITKGTI
-91 IKFQK
+91 NFKK
-96 ECNTY
+96 DGNC
-101 YINHT
+101 YINEN
-106 GGYARYE
+106 GSSARYA
-113 SRLSEDVRGAFDYGE
+113 STLSEDVKGAFDNGE
-128 RIHICGLDK
+128 KIHVCGLDK
-137 DGVLVTNYGP
+137 DGVLITNYGP
-147 HNTYTIKCSIS
+147 YNTYTLGGNFSGS
-158 SYMLKSTKFGERN
+158 GLKSASHGERN
-171 YKSRIRKLYDWD
+171 YKRYIRRLYNMDRI
-183 RNVKIVVTNDEGLT
+183 VKIVVTNDEGMT
-197 TLREKSTEARMNN
+197 TICEKSAEARMKN
-210 LTDEE
+210 LTEEE

-221 DLAAFELKGSVQSVV
+221 DLALFELKGNVQSAVV
-236 VKTEYDKVRYN
+236 ITAYDKVRYN

-266 QNVERDEQGRLSAYT
+266 QNVERDEQGRISAYT
-281 EGEYDMVSSFK
+281 EGEYDMVSPFK

-328 QVGEYTEMGADKPE
+328 LLGEYTEMGADKPE
-342 KVDMKTTYKYTGIDD
+342 KVDVKTTYKYTGIDD

-364 ETVPANDTEGPIYEE
+364 ETVPADDTEGPVYEA
-379 RSIIYYD
+379 RNITYYD

>member
-43 LMFAENAQK
+43 SMFAENAQMT
-52 IKEGTIE
+52 KEGTIE
-59 DDFSKYQKV
+59 DDYSKYQKLL
-68 MDEHQSFEVEC
+68 DERESFEVEC
-79 EVMKGETITKGI
+79 EVMKGKTITKGTI
-91 IKFQK
+91 NFKK
-96 ECNTY
+96 DGNC
-101 YINHT
+101 YINEN
-106 GGYARYE
+106 GSSARYA
-113 SRLSEDVRGAFDYGE
+113 STLSEDVKGAFDNGE
-128 RIHICGLDK
+128 KIHVCGLDK
-137 DGVLVTNYGP
+137 DGVLITNYGP
-147 HNTYTIKCSIS
+147 YNTYTLGGNFSGS
-158 SYMLKSTKFGERN
+158 GLKSASHGERN
-171 YKSRIRKLYDWD
+171 YKRYIRRLYNMDRI
-183 RNVKIVVTNDEGLT
+183 VKIVVTNDEGMT
-197 TLREKSTEARMNN
+197 TICEKSAEARMKN
-210 LTDEE
+210 LTEEE

-221 DLAAFELKGSVQSVV
+221 DLALFELKGNVQSAVV
-236 VKTEYDKVRYN
+236 ITAYDKVRYN

-266 QNVERDEQGRLSAYT
+266 QNVERDEQGRISAYT

-292 LVYGKN
+292 LAYGKN

-328 QVGEYTEMGADKPE
+328 LLGEYTEMGADKPE
-342 KVDMKTTYKYTGIDD
+342 KVDVKTTYKYTGIDD

-364 ETVPANDTEGPIYEE
+364 ETVPADDTEGPVYEA
-379 RSIIYYD
+379 RSIMYYD

>member
-43 LMFAENAQK
+43 SMFAENAQMT
-52 IKEGTIE
+52 KEGTIE
-59 DDFSKYQKV
+59 DDYSKYQKLL
-68 MDEHQSFEVEC
+68 DEHESFEVEC
-79 EVMKGETITKGI
+79 EVMKGKTITKGTI
-91 IKFQK
+91 NFKK
-96 ECNTY
+96 DGNC
-101 YINHT
+101 YINEN
-106 GGYARYE
+106 GSSARYA
-113 SRLSEDVRGAFDYGE
+113 STLSEDVKGAFDNGE
-128 RIHICGLDK
+128 KIHVCGLDK
-137 DGVLVTNYGP
+137 DGVLITNYGP
-147 HNTYTIKCSIS
+147 YNTYTLGGNFSGS
-158 SYMLKSTKFGERN
+158 GLKSASHGERN
-171 YKSRIRKLYDWD
+171 YKRYIRRLYNMDRI
-183 RNVKIVVTNDEGLT
+183 VKIVVTNDEGMT
-197 TLREKSTEARMNN
+197 TICEKSAEARMKN
-210 LTDEE
+210 LTEEE

-221 DLAAFELKGSVQSVV
+221 DLALFELKGNVQSAVV
-236 VKTEYDKVRYN
+236 ITAYDKVRYN

-266 QNVERDEQGRLSAYT
+266 QNVERDEQGRISAYT
-281 EGEYDMVSSFK
+281 EGEYDMVLSNK
-292 LVYGKN
+292 LIYGKN

-342 KVDMKTTYKYTGIDD
+342 KVDVKNTYKYKGIDD

-364 ETVPANDTEGPIYEE
+364 ETVPADDTEGPVYEA
-379 RSIIYYD
+379 RSIMYYD

>member
-43 LMFAENAQK
+43 SMFAENAQMT
-52 IKEGTIE
+52 KEGTIE
-59 DDFSKYQKV
+59 DDYSKYQKLL
-68 MDEHQSFEVEC
+68 DERESFEVEC
-79 EVMKGETITKGI
+79 EVMKGKTITKGTI
-91 IKFQK
+91 NFKK
-96 ECNTY
+96 DGNC
-101 YINHT
+101 YINEN
-106 GGYARYE
+106 GSSARYA
-113 SRLSEDVRGAFDYGE
+113 STLSEDVKGAFDNGE
-128 RIHICGLDK
+128 KIHVCGLDK
-137 DGVLVTNYGP
+137 DGVLITNYGP
-147 HNTYTIKCSIS
+147 YNTYTLGGNFSGS
-158 SYMLKSTKFGERN
+158 GLKSASHGERN
-171 YKSRIRKLYDWD
+171 YKRYIRRLYNMDRI
-183 RNVKIVVTNDEGLT
+183 VKIVVTNDEGMT
-197 TLREKSTEARMNN
+197 TICEKSAEARMKN
-210 LTDEE
+210 LTEEE

-221 DLAAFELKGSVQSVV
+221 DLALFELKGNVQSAVV
-236 VKTEYDKVRYN
+236 ITAYDKVRYN

-266 QNVERDEQGRLSAYT
+266 QNVERDEQGRISAYT

-292 LVYGKN
+292 LIYGKN

-328 QVGEYTEMGADKPE
+328 LLGEYTEMGADKPE
-342 KVDMKTTYKYTGIDD
+342 KVDVKTTYKYTGIDD

-364 ETVPANDTEGPIYEE
+364 ETVPADDTEGPVYEA
-379 RSIIYYD
+379 RSIMYYD

>member
-43 LMFAENAQK
+43 SMFAENAQMM
-52 IKEGTIE
+52 KEGTIE
-59 DDFSKYQKV
+59 DDYSKYQKLL
-68 MDEHQSFEVEC
+68 DERESFEVEC
-79 EVMKGETITKGI
+79 EVMKGENITKGTI
-91 IKFQK
+91 NFKK
-96 ECNTY
+96 DGNS
-101 YINHT
+101 YINEN
-106 GGYARYE
+106 GSSARYA
-113 SRLSEDVRGAFDYGE
+113 STLSEDVKGAFDNGE
-128 RIHICGLDK
+128 KIHVCGLDK
-137 DGVLVTNYGP
+137 DGVLITNYGP
-147 HNTYTIKCSIS
+147 YNTYTLGGNFSGS
-158 SYMLKSTKFGERN
+158 GLKSASHGERN
-171 YKSRIRKLYDWD
+171 YKRYIRRLYNMDRI
-183 RNVKIVVTNDEGLT
+183 VKIIVTNDEGMT
-197 TLREKSTEARMNN
+197 TICEKSAEARMKN
-210 LTDEE
+210 LTEEE

-221 DLAAFELKGSVQSVV
+221 DLALFELKGNVQSAVV
-236 VKTEYDKVRYN
+236 ITAYDKVRYN

-292 LVYGKN
+292 LIYGKN

-303 RITNDM
+303 RINNDM

-342 KVDMKTTYKYTGIDD
+342 KVDVKNTYKYKGIDD

-364 ETVPANDTEGPIYEE
+364 ETVPADDTEEPIRVV

>member
-43 LMFAENAQK
+43 LMFAENAQMT
-52 IKEGTIE
+52 KEGTIE
-59 DDFSKYQKV
+59 DDYSKYQKLL
-68 MDEHQSFEVEC
+68 DERESFEVEC
-79 EVMKGETITKGI
+79 EVMKGKTITKGTI
-91 IKFQK
+91 NFKK
-96 ECNTY
+96 DGNC
-101 YINHT
+101 YINEN
-106 GGYARYE
+106 GSSARYA
-113 SRLSEDVRGAFDYGE
+113 STLSEDVKGAFDNGE

-147 HNTYTIKCSIS
+147 HNTYTIEGSIS

-183 RNVKIVVTNDEGLT
+183 RIVKIVVTNDEGLT
-197 TLREKSTEARMNN
+197 TLREKSTEARMKN
-210 LTDEE
+210 LIDEE

-266 QNVERDEQGRLSAYT
+266 QNVERDEQGRISAYT
-281 EGEYDMVSSFK
+281 EGEYDMVLSNK
-292 LVYGKN
+292 LIYGKN

-342 KVDMKTTYKYTGIDD
+342 KVDVKNTYKYKGIDD

-364 ETVPANDTEGPIYEE
+364 ETVPADDTEEPIRVV